1 MKLDIYNKKEIV
13 KSYEADKY
21 SIMFGTLRE
30 FIKIVNLDDIKSG
43 SDDEIMN
50 LVIKALPNS
59 IDLINHLIKDIFDG
73 ITDEE
78 LDNVRI
84 KDIVILIVEI
94 LKYSMVE
101 MSAGIKQ
108 KN

>member
-1 MKLDIYNKKEIV
+1 MKLDIYDKKEIV
-13 KSYEADKY
+13 KSYEVDKY

-30 FIKIVNLDDIKSG
+30 FIKIVNLDNVKTG

-59 IDLINHLIKDIFDG
+59 IDLINHLIKDVFDG
-73 ITDEE
+73 ITDDE
-78 LDNVRI
+78 LDNARI
-84 KDIVILIVEI
+84 KDIAILIVEI
-94 LKYSMVE
+94 LKYAMVE
-101 MSAGIKQ
+101 MSAGINQ